1 MNIGEAIQQN
11 PGFLKLRKIQAAQ
24 KIAKTVSVLIVQF
37 YRFIVLISVN
47 YFIYVILE
55 TVYTCTFG
63 IAINL
68 LIIEIIIKF

>member
-37 YRFIVLISVN
+37 YRFKVLISVN